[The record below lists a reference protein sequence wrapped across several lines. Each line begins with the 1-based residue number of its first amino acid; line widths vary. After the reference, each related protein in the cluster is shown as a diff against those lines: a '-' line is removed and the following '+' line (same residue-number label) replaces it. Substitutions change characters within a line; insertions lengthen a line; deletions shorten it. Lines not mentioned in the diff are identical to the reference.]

1 MRNADLFSS
10 NAPNLLKQAA
20 GHALT
25 PSSIYFSAK
34 QGNCDK
40 KQPLVILM
48 QVQLPLVIC
57 SSKNLNCTQNFDE
70 RKYVQWPVCSS
81 TLSAFMPCWK
91 DVMGRGLI

>member
-40 KQPLVILM
+40 KTASGYSHATNIGDLLIKRLGTVLKILTNENM
-48 QVQLPLVIC
+48 YSGQFVHQHCQLLC
-57 SSKNLNCTQNFDE
+57 
-70 RKYVQWPVCSS
+70 PVGK
-81 TLSAFMPCWK
+81 M
-91 DVMGRGLI
+91 